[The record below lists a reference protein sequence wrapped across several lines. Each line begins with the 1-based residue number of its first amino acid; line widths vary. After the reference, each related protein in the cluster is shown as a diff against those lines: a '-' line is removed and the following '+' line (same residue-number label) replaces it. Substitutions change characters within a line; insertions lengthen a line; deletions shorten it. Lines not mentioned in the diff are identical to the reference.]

1 MTYIRKA
8 TASLPLDTLDGG
20 GVASVTLQDE
30 RYEEKQRVS
39 VKFNDTRVNYPENKC
54 IHELFIEQVALH
66 SGKVAVV
73 CGEEQLTYQQL
84 YERSQD
90 LALYLQSLGVK
101 PDCLVGLCME
111 RSLDMVVGLLGIL
124 QAGGAYVPLDPDYP
138 DERLA
143 HMLQDSQTAIVLTQ
157 EKLQDKL
164 STLLPVGRLLVAVDR
179 QRSEIGDHVAEL
191 KAKKIGLEQ
200 AVKPHHLAYVI
211 YTSGSTGRPKG
222 VMVEHGNVVRLFG
235 ATNEWFKFN
244 ENDVWSLFHS
254 YAFDFSVWE
263 IWGALAY
270 GGCLVVVPRNVA
282 RSPEEFYKLLCR
294 SKVTVLNQTPSA
306 FRQLI
311 AAQAESKELHRLRYV
326 IFGGEALEVATLK
339 PWYEQNPQQPTR
351 LINMYGITETTVH
364 VTYRPLE
371 RVDVERRGASPIG
384 RPIPDLRT
392 YILDSRRQPVPVGV
406 KGELYVGGAGVARGY
421 LNREELTAERFV
433 RDPFTAQPG
442 SRMYKTG
449 DLGRWLP
456 DGTIEFLGRND
467 DQVKIRG
474 FRIELGEIE
483 AKLRENT
490 GVREAVVVAREDG
503 GGGKRLVAYYTSAD
517 RSGESEER
525 VGAAQLRA
533 QLSKKLPEYMVPGA
547 YVRLDYLPLTGNGK
561 LDRKALPEPKDDA
574 YAVRGYEAPVGPT
587 ETIVAG
593 IWAELLKVER
603 VGRQDNFFEL
613 GGHSLVAVQLMAK
626 INNRFS
632 QLLLLGV
639 IFSAPNISALAQM
652 ISNREASSSDIL
664 VPIQTQGNALPIFGV
679 PGAGGNVLSLQPL
692 IRALGTDQPFYG
704 LQAVGLDGS
713 TLPFN
718 RVEETARANIE
729 AMKTVQRVGPYKLLG
744 HSYGGVV
751 AYEMA
756 RMLLAEGEEIS
767 GLILLDSVAPSL
779 MQVPAPKDDATEL
792 VEACAAAAS
801 LYDIKVEI
809 DIHRIKELSTE
820 AALKYIAGLLHEGGV
835 EVNDAQL
842 SAFFRVY
849 RANLTCYRNYKPA
862 MLPRNIDV
870 SLYVAT
876 QGNGAAP
883 PHRGWNELLHSP
895 AQIYTV
901 DADHFSLLSKVQLP
915 NLADQ
920 SQNSEAIWTHLRTES
935 REPSLH
941 A

>member
-8 TASLPLDTLDGG
+8 TTSLPLDTLDGG

-30 RYEEKQRVS
+30 RYGEKQRAS
-39 VKFNDTRVNYPENKC
+39 VKFNDTGVEYPKNKC
-54 IHELFIEQVALH
+54 IHELFIEQVVLH

-101 PDCLVGLCME
+101 PDSLVGLCME

-157 EKLQDKL
+157 EKLQGKL
-164 STLLPVGRLLVAVDR
+164 STLMPVDTLLVAVDR
-179 QRSEIGDHVAEL
+179 QRSEIGEHVAEL

-244 ENDVWSLFHS
+244 QNDVWTLFHS

-282 RSPEEFYKLLCR
+282 RSPQEFYKLLCR

-339 PWYEQNPQQPTR
+339 PWYEQNPQQLTR

-371 RVDVERRGASPIG
+371 RADLERRGASPIG

-406 KGELYVGGAGVARGY
+406 KGELYVAGAGVARGY

-433 RDPFTAQPG
+433 RDPFTTEPG

-449 DLGRWLP
+449 DMGRWLP

-483 AKLRENT
+483 AKLRENA

-517 RSGESEER
+517 RSEGSEER

-547 YVRLDYLPLTGNGK
+547 YVRLDYLPLTANGK

-587 ETIVAG
+587 ETILAG

-603 VGRQDNFFEL
+603 VGRQDNLFEL
-613 GGHSLVAVQLMAK
+613 GGHSLLAVQLMAK
-626 INNRFS
+626 ISKSFE
-632 QLLLLGV
+632 QLLPPAA
-639 IFSAPNISALAQM
+639 IFFAPTVADLARM
-652 ISNREASSSDIL
+652 ISTEETTTSDIL

-713 TLPFN
+713 TLPFD

-729 AMKTVQRVGPYKLLG
+729 DLKTVQPVGPYKLLG

-756 RMLLAEGEEIS
+756 RMLLAENEEIS

-779 MQVPAPKDDATEL
+779 MPLPKDDDATEL
-792 VEACAAAAS
+792 LEACATAAS

-809 DIHRIKELSTE
+809 DVHR
-820 AALKYIAGLLHEGGV
+820 
-835 EVNDAQL
+835 
-842 SAFFRVY
+842 
-849 RANLTCYRNYKPA
+849 
-862 MLPRNIDV
+862 
-870 SLYVAT
+870 
-876 QGNGAAP
+876 
-883 PHRGWNELLHSP
+883 
-895 AQIYTV
+895 
-901 DADHFSLLSKVQLP
+901 
-915 NLADQ
+915 
-920 SQNSEAIWTHLRTES
+920 
-935 REPSLH
+935 
-941 A
+941 